1 MLNQL
6 LVISMP
12 FNKGDFLLVE
22 FTVRVKETGIVID
35 TTDAELAKKENVYDP
50 NRLYGPLLL
59 VLGKNWMNP
68 FVEEEITKM
77 SENEEKEI
85 EVPPEKAFGERD
97 PSKIKV
103 FSLRDFQ
110 RRGYEVNV
118 GDTVEIGGLRGIIKQ
133 ISGGRVVVD
142 FNHPLAGKTLVYRV
156 KVVKKVEDAEEKIK
170 ALSSRH
176 LRIPANEITTIYQE
190 QEKKLTIV
198 LPGKYVAKEHLGYAK
213 LTLAADIFEHFKD
226 MVNKLVFQE
235 EISRPS

>member
-1 MLNQL
+1 
-6 LVISMP
+6 MP